1 MWAALNGNGVGVAI
15 MKDRRVRSCD
25 RRQQKEM
32 PETRFKDSNGV
43 TVRVDRRKTPD
54 RRVNS
59 MDVEQIDEVTSSQ

>member
-1 MWAALNGNGVGVAI
+1 
-15 MKDRRVRSCD
+15 MKDRRIRIDD
-25 RRQQKEM
+25 RRQQNEM

-59 MDVEQIDEVTSSQ
+59 IDVEQIDEVTSSQ

>member
-1 MWAALNGNGVGVAI
+1 M

-32 PETRFKDSNGV
+32 PKTRFKDSNGV
-43 TVRVDRRKTPD
+43 TVRMDRRKTTD

-59 MDVEQIDEVTSSQ
+59 LDVERIDEVTSSQ

>member
-1 MWAALNGNGVGVAI
+1 
-15 MKDRRVRSCD
+15 MKDRRVRSGD

-43 TVRVDRRKTPD
+43 TVRMDRRKTPD

-59 MDVEQIDEVTSSQ
+59 MDVEQLDEVTSSR